1 MKHQSNS
8 RTTSGAGSSLKHGD
22 RQRPLLSLFLT
33 ASFVMSVTHAPR
45 LPARIIVVSAS
56 RVMHAARPRKLQ
68 KISCDGMDE
77 ATNPGAALDR
87 SSSTALSVPADRLAL
102 STPLVE
108 VQKLIASDGASRDF
122 LGDSVAISGDTAI
135 VGDPFDNVG
144 THVRQGSAVIFVRS
158 GNAWVEQQKIIANDG
173 GENDEFGSSV
183 AVSGDTVVVG
193 AVATTLGVNPARVRL
208 MFRTLRQ
215 RLDTATEALPLVT
228 ARLMIISG
236 TR

>member
-1 MKHQSNS
+1 
-8 RTTSGAGSSLKHGD
+8 
-22 RQRPLLSLFLT
+22 
-33 ASFVMSVTHAPR
+33 
-45 LPARIIVVSAS
+45 
-56 RVMHAARPRKLQ
+56 
-68 KISCDGMDE
+68 MDE